1 MTYEI
6 VVGALALIG
15 ALIVVVK
22 PIINLNTNITALK
35 SSVDQLKDILA
46 DLKERVT
53 NHGKEIDEI
62 REIADRMSWKSERSI
77 RQLVSRIEPTLVI
90 VGCLLVGL
98 ILFSV
103 MLPLMNIMS
112 SIGG

>member
-22 PIINLNTNITALK
+22 PIINLNTNITALT
-35 SSVDQLKDILA
+35 SSVDQLKDILS

-62 REIADRMSWKSERSI
+62 RKTIGDHEARIRVLEKSEEGTHGRS
-77 RQLVSRIEPTLVI
+77 S
-90 VGCLLVGL
+90 
-98 ILFSV
+98 
-103 MLPLMNIMS
+103 N
-112 SIGG
+112 

>member
-35 SSVDQLKDILA
+35 SSVDQLKDILT

-53 NHGKEIDEI
+53 NHGREIDEI
-62 REIADRMSWKSERSI
+62 RETIGDHEARIRVLEKSEAGTHGRS
-77 RQLVSRIEPTLVI
+77 SH
-90 VGCLLVGL
+90 
-98 ILFSV
+98 
-103 MLPLMNIMS
+103 
-112 SIGG
+112 